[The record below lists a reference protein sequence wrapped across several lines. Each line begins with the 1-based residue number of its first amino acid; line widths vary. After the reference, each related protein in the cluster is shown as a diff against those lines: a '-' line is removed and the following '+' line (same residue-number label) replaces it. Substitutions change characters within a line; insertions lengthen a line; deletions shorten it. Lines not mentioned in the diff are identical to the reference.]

1 MSELKK
7 TKHLSA
13 GIRKHAGCFIR
24 KTVLLSGAV
33 VCFIILSSM
42 AWVRLSLIKPAAL
55 TLPSYITGI
64 VIIDRTLS
72 DETAKN
78 KLEEVLTGE
87 MFKQDEQAVRR
98 VIEGITDVCAD
109 YNLFRLERITER
121 QKGGGTK
128 TSFPAPMQWE
138 QVNQLCEKYNANAV
152 LSIEIFDSDF
162 IVTNPVNVVK
172 QVTEGQTAGF
182 NVNGVAVINF
192 GVRLYDGVNKQ
203 ILDEYQISQ
212 RINFN
217 AGGYTVQDA
226 VNHVLNKVE
235 AINQTSYYAGR
246 VYGERISPSYYTVV
260 REFYN
265 RPKKNIDLRAGVR
278 KSEVADWKGAIES
291 WTRALNAKRKVAR
304 RAAFNIAVAYE
315 VLGDLEKAK
324 EWASKS
330 YTEYGEKRGKPYYD
344 ALVYRQREEA
354 VIKRQTGQ

>member
-1 MSELKK
+1 MNKKQKINKRDSEIKRFAGISLKK
-7 TKHLSA
+7 IGLLLGSA
-13 GIRKHAGCFIR
+13 FC
-24 KTVLLSGAV
+24 
-33 VCFIILSSM
+33 IIVLSSM
-42 AWVRLSLIKPAAL
+42 AWVRLTLLRPAVL
-55 TLPSYITGI
+55 TLPSYITSI
-64 VIIDRTLS
+64 VLIDRTLP

-98 VIEGITDVCAD
+98 VIEGITDVCAE

-128 TSFPAPMQWE
+128 TSFPAPMKWD
-138 QVNQLCEKYNANAV
+138 QVTQLCDKYNANAI

-192 GVRLYDGVNKQ
+192 GVRLYDGINKQ
-203 ILDEYQISQ
+203 ILDEYQVSQ

-246 VYGERISPSYYTVV
+246 AYGERISPTYYTVV
-260 REFYN
+260 REFYS
-265 RPKKNIDLRAGVR
+265 RPKKNTDLRTGVR

-291 WTRALNAKRKVAR
+291 WTHALNAKRKVAR

-354 VIKRQTGQ
+354 VIKRQTAQ